1 MYNQEELFIRYGRAL
16 LRLKQNENDQDSL
29 FSSSLSE
36 DEQGELK
43 DLKSTLSL
51 CREKVF
57 LCLSET
63 SSTKEKGEC
72 EYRSFGIEIE
82 KDAKGNLYEKKR
94 PDGLKGKYYPHILG
108 KDDKCKSKSANRLK
122 EYALKWDDI
131 FPQGGKELSSQKS
144 VGKSKKS
151 LKKILQ
157 SEHPLAGGFIGGIT
171 SGGGVARGEIKVTEE
186 EKILALITSTTPY
199 KPSYNVPDGK
209 SGINYCILP
218 DLPEDTLVDFI
229 EIFRFLQEE
238 KTDSTALLKGTEK
251 RPRIYNGN
259 FPNAPQSVCFTPLI
273 LLASIGQVI
282 KNNDYFKDSG
292 ERVMKAL
299 RKYPYYLI
307 TTGKATRLTY
317 NHHIV
322 DFAEQGSLREI
333 VNELYRTRLFLY
345 PKRETK
351 GQQKGA
357 DIAYENFDLM
367 ASRFLHLFDKNSFK
381 AFLSTRGEYRPNTRI
396 LFTSYFSK
404 MEHINDDL
412 IQSAQ
417 SFGSWLN
424 SVAGIVAHKALEKEE
439 RDRSKGKSE
448 ESTKSEVSATPDKEN
463 KFTKKTDEYWEK
475 WSAIKY
481 KTLIELESS
490 ILSAKSGHA
499 LVSQV
504 LIRAGRLSQR
514 SAPKEIEMF
523 VYQVL
528 SGKLPLEIA
537 QNILIT
543 FSRIESKG
551 KLESEE

>member
-1 MYNQEELFIRYGRAL
+1 MCNQEELFIRYGRAL

-29 FSSSLSE
+29 FPSSFSE
-36 DEQGELK
+36 DEQSELK

-57 LCLSET
+57 LCLSEK

-72 EYRSFGIEIE
+72 EYKSFGIEIE
-82 KDAKGNLYEKKR
+82 KDVDGNLYEKKR
-94 PDGLKGKYYPHILG
+94 PDGQKEKYYPHILG
-108 KDDKCKSKSANRLK
+108 GKDSANQLK

-131 FPQGGKELSSQKS
+131 FPRERKEFSSREPFFK
-144 VGKSKKS
+144 
-151 LKKILQ
+151 
-157 SEHPLAGGFIGGIT
+157 SEHPLVGDFICGVTQNGTT
-171 SGGGVARGEIKVTEE
+171 SRGKIKATKE
-186 EKILALITSTTPY
+186 EKILALITSTTSY
-199 KPSYNVPDGK
+199 KPAYNVSGK
-209 SGINYCILP
+209 NYCILP
-218 DLPEDTLVDFI
+218 DLPEEILVDFI

-251 RPRIYNGN
+251 RPIIYNGN
-259 FPNAPQSVCFTPLI
+259 FPNAPRSFCFTPLI
-273 LLASIGQVI
+273 LLASIGEVI
-282 KNNDYFKDSG
+282 KANDYFKDSG

-307 TTGKATRLTY
+307 TPGNATPLTY

-322 DFAEQGSLREI
+322 GFAEQGSLREI

-404 MEHINDDL
+404 MEHISNDL

-417 SFGSWLN
+417 IFGSWLN

-439 RDRSKGKSE
+439 KDISKGKSE
-448 ESTKSEVSATPDKEN
+448 ESTKLEVSTTPDKEN
-463 KFTKKTDEYWEK
+463 KSTKRTSEYWEK

-514 SAPKEIEMF
+514 SAPKEIEIF
-523 VYQVL
+523 VYQTL
-528 SGKLPLEIA
+528 SGELPLEIA
-537 QNILIT
+537 QNILII